1 VDGSGIALA
10 FQKADGSETD
20 NNLDMSDSAGL
31 VINLKGTG
39 GTGIFANTKDGAV
52 VKSGASVNVTQAD
65 GGSALVVN
73 NAASEVVQSGNLI
86 SASLSHAVVDA
97 SKAQS
102 FTNKGQIKAASAT
115 GTAMAFDDAVNTTV
129 LNDSGADIQGV
140 VALNGGDNTF
150 TNKG

>member
-1 VDGSGIALA
+1 
-10 FQKADGSETD
+10 
-20 NNLDMSDSAGL
+20 
-31 VINLKGTG
+31 
-39 GTGIFANTKDGAV
+39 
-52 VKSGASVNVTQAD
+52 QAD

-102 FTNKGQIKAASAT
+102 FTNKGQIKAASTT

-129 LNDSGADIQGV
+129 LNDSGAEIQGV

-150 TNKG
+150 TNK